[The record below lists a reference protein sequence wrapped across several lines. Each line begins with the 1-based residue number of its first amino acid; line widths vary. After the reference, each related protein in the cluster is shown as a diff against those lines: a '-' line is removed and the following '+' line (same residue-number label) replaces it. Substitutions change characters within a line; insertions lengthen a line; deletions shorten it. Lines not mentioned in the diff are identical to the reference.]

1 MGRHKKDPSLEPTR
15 TKINKPAPQLGTS
28 STTEIK
34 IRITTSTHAALKQ
47 YMTEYV
53 LNTDTV
59 VWDLIEFYRLNNLQL
74 LIERLHA
81 KYQAG
86 LSPVERGQYSI
97 LYTMLSEIDRISG
110 L

>member
-1 MGRHKKDPSLEPTR
+1 MPKRKKELDPKQTR
-15 TKINKPAPQLGTS
+15 SNQPAHRLGTS
-28 STTEIK
+28 TTAELK
-34 IRITTSTHAALKQ
+34 IRISPITHAALKQ

-53 LNTDTV
+53 MSSDTV
-59 VWDLIEFYRLNNLQL
+59 VWELIEFYRLNNLQL

-97 LYTMLSEIDRISG
+97 LYTMLAEIDRVSG

>member
-1 MGRHKKDPSLEPTR
+1 MGRKKKEEVVERAQTR
-15 TKINKPAPQLGTS
+15 RYMPAHRAVTN
-28 STTEIK
+28 STAELK
-34 IRITTSTHAALKQ
+34 IRISAITHAALKQ
-47 YMTEYV
+47 YMDEYV
-53 LNTDTV
+53 LTTDRV

-86 LSPVERGQYSI
+86 LTPIERGQYSI

>member
-1 MGRHKKDPSLEPTR
+1 MPRKKKEV
-15 TKINKPAPQLGTS
+15 APN
-28 STTEIK
+28 K
-34 IRITTSTHAALKQ
+34 IRSNLAPHRIATNSTAELKVRVSPITHAALKQ
-47 YMTEYV
+47 YMAEYV
-53 LNTDTV
+53 LSTDTV

-97 LYTMLSEIDRISG
+97 LYTMLAEIDRVSG